1 VSTQQPIEVRD
12 MAIVHRTFREAFSE
26 SASLVRAET
35 NPSAD
40 RVAFLSDHIE
50 MILSILHGHHESED
64 ELLWPPLLARAPDE
78 AATVQRVADQHQE
91 VSGAIERV
99 QQGVATWRQ
108 SAGHSGGEALADSLV
123 NLNAVLQS
131 HLNDEESLVVP
142 LAATVLTQKE
152 WNDMGEHSRQSIPK
166 DKMFI
171 AFGMLLEP
179 LSDADRA
186 YMLSEVPAPVK
197 LLWKTL
203 GQRSWRKY
211 RRQLRGA

>member
-35 NPSAD
+35 HPSAD

-50 MILSILHGHHESED
+50 MILSILHGHHASED

-166 DKMFI
+166 DKMFV

-211 RRQLRGA
+211 RSQLRGA